1 MPDEDN
7 SADAGLIDLQFKPP
21 FLARHGLP
29 DIPYPVRPHVLDVL
43 IGGDSDPP
51 FAEMLYG
58 LQHRSSERTAD
69 WEGLE
74 PALDRLAEL
83 IAPDDHR
90 TVINAAGDSW
100 WLEIGPV
107 DLDGPIV
114 TIQRGD
120 QLIAAIGSREDG
132 RLRVAAYRP
141 LDAKSADYLTG
152 LSLLPQPD
160 GGVCMRANNWEY
172 AKDCSAG
179 AGNYYAFERGEAHL
193 SWWEHGI
200 GVSNSGEI
208 DPHWRAML
216 SLVPRR
222 PAKLAIELG
231 VRYSL
236 GDEE

>member
-1 MPDEDN
+1 
-7 SADAGLIDLQFKPP
+7 L
-21 FLARHGLP
+21 
-29 DIPYPVRPHVLDVL
+29 
-43 IGGDSDPP
+43 
-51 FAEMLYG
+51 
-58 LQHRSSERTAD
+58 T
-69 WEGLE
+69 LE

-83 IAPDDHR
+83 IAPADHR
-90 TVINAAGDSW
+90 PVINAAGDSW

-107 DLDGPIV
+107 ALDGPIV

-132 RLRVAAYRP
+132 RLRVASYRP
-141 LDAKSADYLTG
+141 LDAKSADYLTQ
-152 LSLLPQPD
+152 LSLLPHPEW
-160 GGVCMRANNWEY
+160 GVSMRENNWEY
-172 AKDCSAG
+172 AKDCTAG

-208 DPHWRAML
+208 NPHWRAML

-236 GDEE
+236 RDEE